1 LEWLNKDY
9 DQVEAAR
16 VYEEL
21 CKIPIMPIL
30 PSGIKNETDDEGADL
45 IES

>member
-1 LEWLNKDY
+1 MDHE
-9 DQVEAAR
+9 QVEAAR

-21 CKIPIMPIL
+21 CKIPLVPIL